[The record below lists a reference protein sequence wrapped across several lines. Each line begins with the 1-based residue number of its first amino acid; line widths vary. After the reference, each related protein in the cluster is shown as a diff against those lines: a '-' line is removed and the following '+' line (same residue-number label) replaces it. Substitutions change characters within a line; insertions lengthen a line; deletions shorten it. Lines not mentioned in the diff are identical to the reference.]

1 MKADDAVYEFLKSE
15 VVPVIAGE
23 SELTGAILNGALRA
37 SKKKIAD
44 KFSTGSTVLQSLGM
58 VREDGE
64 LNLET
69 LRDFTEGMFEKKES
83 ISVSMAEIIKLATGV
98 DSDNDLLK
106 GKLTLTKSDA
116 EKLLALLAK

>member
-1 MKADDAVYEFLKSE
+1 MKATDAVFEFLKSE
-15 VVPVIAGE
+15 VVPAIAGE

-37 SKKKIAD
+37 SRKKIAN
-44 KFSTGSTVLQSLGM
+44 KFSAGGTVLQTLGIA
-58 VREDGE
+58 REDGE

-69 LRDFTEGMFEKKES
+69 LRDFADGMFEEKES
-83 ISVSMAEIIKLATGV
+83 VSVSMAEIIKLTTGV
-98 DSDNDLLK
+98 DSDSDLLK